1 MKKNKN
7 NIKLTKKESLPKD
20 RDLLTELNRANKEI
34 AEQIIQKNKREDELK
49 IANKELR
56 YQQSE
61 KADRASELVLANEE
75 LEFQKQEKQ
84 NRANELN
91 IANKELAFQKK
102 EKQDRADELVIAN
115 EELSF
120 QTSEKAD
127 RNTELK
133 LANKELRYQQS
144 EKADRASELIIANK
158 ELKKQKKE
166 KQDRASEL
174 NSANKELFYQTS
186 EKADRASE
194 LVIANKELAYQK
206 QEKQDRA
213 DELSIA
219 NKELTYQMSEK
230 EKRASELNVANK
242 ELAYQTIEKANRAS
256 ELKVANKELAYQTIE
271 KADRASELV
280 IANEELAYQKKEK
293 KNRADELIIA
303 NKELA
308 FQKKEKKNRSDE
320 LILANKELDYQT
332 TEKKDRASEL
342 VIANVELAY
351 QKQEKQNRSNELKIA
366 NKELAFQKKE
376 KKNRAD
382 ELILANKEL
391 DYQTTEKTDRAKE
404 LVIIKKNMI
413 NKDIQIENMQ
423 YRSELPGLFSRK
435 YFVEA
440 LIKYDIEENLPIS
453 IIMGDI
459 NGLAIIDDSLGQST
473 VDDILSKIFLV
484 LKKISRKNDVVIGF
498 SNGEFGLILPK
509 TNELKANEVVSKLRT
524 LKEKVGFIDVSISC
538 NTKTK
543 LNKEV
548 ELDAIVKEAVEELN
562 NNRTTQKVS
571 HENNTTN
578 LIMEMLFEKNHREM
592 LHSTRVSTL
601 CEKLAKKLGFD
612 KGMVDRIRKTG
623 MLHDIGKIGIDEDIL
638 NKNDKLS
645 DKEWNEIKKHP
656 IIGYRIL
663 NASEEFTVHA
673 KDVLQHHER
682 IDGKGYPNAI
692 KGDEI
697 SITAKIISIADT
709 YDALISERTYKT
721 PMTKEDALKEI
732 KRCSNTQFDEE
743 IVNSFIE
750 MINEA

>member
-7 NIKLTKKESLPKD
+7 NIKLAKIESLPKD
-20 RDLLTELNRANKEI
+20 RDLLSELNRANKEI
-34 AEQIIQKNKREDELK
+34 EEQIIQKKNREDELK

-84 NRANELN
+84 NRADELK
-91 IANKELAFQKK
+91 IANKELEFQKK

-127 RNTELK
+127 RNTELRIAK
-133 LANKELRYQQS
+133 KELRYQQS

-166 KQDRASEL
+166 KQDRANEL
-174 NSANKELFYQTS
+174 QSANKELTYQTS

-213 DELSIA
+213 DELTIA
-219 NKELTYQMSEK
+219 NKELSYQKSEK
-230 EKRASELNVANK
+230 QKRASELNLANK

-293 KNRADELIIA
+293 KNRADELKIA

-332 TEKKDRASEL
+332 TEKKDRA
-342 VIANVELAY
+342 
-351 QKQEKQNRSNELKIA
+351 
-366 NKELAFQKKE
+366 
-376 KKNRAD
+376 
-382 ELILANKEL
+382 
-391 DYQTTEKTDRAKE
+391 KE

-413 NKDIQIENMQ
+413 KKDVQIQNMQ

-440 LIKYDIEENLPIS
+440 LIKYDIEENIPIS

-473 VDDILSKIFLV
+473 VDDILSKIFLI

-498 SNGEFGLILPK
+498 SNGEFALILPK
-509 TNELKANEVVSKLRT
+509 TNELKANEVVSKLRS

-543 LNKEV
+543 LNKEIDLN
-548 ELDAIVKEAVEELN
+548 EIVQEAVEELN
-562 NNRTTQKVS
+562 NNRTIQKVS

-645 DKEWNEIKKHP
+645 DKEWIEIKKHP
-656 IIGYRIL
+656 VIGYRIL
-663 NASEEFTVHA
+663 NASEEFKIHA

-721 PMTKEDALKEI
+721 PMTKEDALIEI

-743 IVNSFIE
+743 IVKAFIE
-750 MINEA
+750 MINED

>member
-7 NIKLTKKESLPKD
+7 NIKLAKIESLPKD
-20 RDLLTELNRANKEI
+20 RDLLSELNRANKEI
-34 AEQIIQKNKREDELK
+34 EEQIIQKKNREDELK

-84 NRANELN
+84 NRADELK
-91 IANKELAFQKK
+91 IANKELEFQKK

-127 RNTELK
+127 RNTELRIAK
-133 LANKELRYQQS
+133 KEFRYQQS
-144 EKADRASELIIANK
+144 EKADRASELIIVNK

-166 KQDRASEL
+166 KQDRANEL
-174 NSANKELFYQTS
+174 QSANKELTYQTS

-194 LVIANKELAYQK
+194 LVI
-206 QEKQDRA
+206 
-213 DELSIA
+213 
-219 NKELTYQMSEK
+219 
-230 EKRASELNVANK
+230 
-242 ELAYQTIEKANRAS
+242 
-256 ELKVANKELAYQTIE
+256 
-271 KADRASELV
+271 
-280 IANEELAYQKKEK
+280 
-293 KNRADELIIA
+293 
-303 NKELA
+303 
-308 FQKKEKKNRSDE
+308 
-320 LILANKELDYQT
+320 
-332 TEKKDRASEL
+332 
-342 VIANVELAY
+342 
-351 QKQEKQNRSNELKIA
+351 
-366 NKELAFQKKE
+366 
-376 KKNRAD
+376 
-382 ELILANKEL
+382 
-391 DYQTTEKTDRAKE
+391 
-404 LVIIKKNMI
+404 IKKNMI
-413 NKDIQIENMQ
+413 KKDIQIQNMQ

-498 SNGEFGLILPK
+498 SNGEFALILPK
-509 TNELKANEVVSKLRT
+509 TNELKANEVVSKLKS

-543 LNKEV
+543 FNKEIDLN
-548 ELDAIVKEAVEELN
+548 EIVKEAVEELN
-562 NNRTTQKVS
+562 KNRTTQKVS

-645 DKEWNEIKKHP
+645 DKEWIEIKKHP
-656 IIGYRIL
+656 VIGYRIL
-663 NASEEFTVHA
+663 NASEEFKIHA

-721 PMTKEDALKEI
+721 PMTKEDALIEI

-743 IVNSFIE
+743 IVIAFIE
-750 MINEA
+750 MINEE

>member
-7 NIKLTKKESLPKD
+7 NIKLAKIESLPKD
-20 RDLLTELNRANKEI
+20 RDLLSELNRANKESE
-34 AEQIIQKNKREDELK
+34 EQIIQKKNREDELK

-84 NRANELN
+84 NRAD
-91 IANKELAFQKK
+91 ELA
-102 EKQDRADELVIAN
+102 IAN

-127 RNTELK
+127 RNTELRIAK
-133 LANKELRYQQS
+133 KELRYQQS

-166 KQDRASEL
+166 KQDRA
-174 NSANKELFYQTS
+174 
-186 EKADRASE
+186 
-194 LVIANKELAYQK
+194 
-206 QEKQDRA
+206 
-213 DELSIA
+213 DELIIA
-219 NKELTYQMSEK
+219 NKELTYQMSER
-230 EKRASELNVANK
+230 EKRASEL
-242 ELAYQTIEKANRAS
+242 S
-256 ELKVANKELAYQTIE
+256 VANKELAYQTIE

-293 KNRADELIIA
+293 KNRADELKIA

-308 FQKKEKKNRSDE
+308 FQKKKKNRSDE

-332 TEKKDRASEL
+332 TEKKDRA
-342 VIANVELAY
+342 
-351 QKQEKQNRSNELKIA
+351 
-366 NKELAFQKKE
+366 
-376 KKNRAD
+376 
-382 ELILANKEL
+382 
-391 DYQTTEKTDRAKE
+391 KE

-413 NKDIQIENMQ
+413 KKDVQIQNMQ

-440 LIKYDIEENLPIS
+440 LIKYDIEENIPIS

-498 SNGEFGLILPK
+498 SNGEFALILPK
-509 TNELKANEVVSKLRT
+509 TNELKANEVVSKLRS

-543 LNKEV
+543 LNKEIDLN
-548 ELDAIVKEAVEELN
+548 EIVQEAVEELN
-562 NNRTTQKVS
+562 NNRTIQKVS

-645 DKEWNEIKKHP
+645 NKEWIEIKKHP
-656 IIGYRIL
+656 VIGYRIL
-663 NASEEFTVHA
+663 NASEEFKIHA
-673 KDVLQHHER
+673 KDVLQHHKR

-721 PMTKEDALKEI
+721 PMNQEDALKEI

-743 IVNSFIE
+743 IVKAFIE
-750 MINEA
+750 MINEE

>member
-7 NIKLTKKESLPKD
+7 NIKIAKIESLPKD
-20 RDLLTELNRANKEI
+20 RDLLSELNRANKEI
-34 AEQIIQKNKREDELK
+34 EKQIIQKKNREDELK
-49 IANKELR
+49 LANKELK

-75 LEFQKQEKQ
+75 LKFQKQEKQ
-84 NRANELN
+84 NRA
-91 IANKELAFQKK
+91 
-102 EKQDRADELVIAN
+102 DEL
-115 EELSF
+115 
-120 QTSEKAD
+120 K
-127 RNTELK
+127 
-133 LANKELRYQQS
+133 
-144 EKADRASELIIANK
+144 IANK

-166 KQDRASEL
+166 KQNRANEL
-174 NSANKELFYQTS
+174 QSANKELTYQTS

-194 LVIANKELAYQK
+194 LVIANKELAF
-206 QEKQDRA
+206 
-213 DELSIA
+213 
-219 NKELTYQMSEK
+219 
-230 EKRASELNVANK
+230 
-242 ELAYQTIEKANRAS
+242 QTIEKANRAS
-256 ELKVANKELAYQTIE
+256 ELKVANKELAYQTNE

-293 KNRADELIIA
+293 KNREDELIIA

-332 TEKKDRASEL
+332 TEK
-342 VIANVELAY
+342 
-351 QKQEKQNRSNELKIA
+351 
-366 NKELAFQKKE
+366 
-376 KKNRAD
+376 
-382 ELILANKEL
+382 
-391 DYQTTEKTDRAKE
+391 TDRAKE

-413 NKDIQIENMQ
+413 NKDIQIQNMQ

-435 YFVEA
+435 YFEEA

-473 VDDILSKIFLV
+473 VDDILSKIFFI

-498 SNGEFGLILPK
+498 SNGEFALILPK
-509 TNELKANEVVSKLRT
+509 TNETSSNEIVSKLRS
-524 LKEKVGFIDVSISC
+524 LKEKVGFIDVTISC

-543 LNKEV
+543 LNKEIDLN
-548 ELDAIVKEAVEELN
+548 EIVQEAVEELN
-562 NNRTTQKVS
+562 NNRTIQKVS

-623 MLHDIGKIGIDEDIL
+623 MLHDIGKIGISEDIL

-645 DKEWNEIKKHP
+645 EKEWREIKKHP
-656 IIGYRIL
+656 VIGYRIL
-663 NASEEFTVHA
+663 NASEEFKVHA

-682 IDGKGYPNAI
+682 MDGNGYPYGI

-721 PMTKEDALKEI
+721 QMNQEDALIEI
-732 KRCSNTQFDEE
+732 ESCSNSQFDEE
-743 IVNSFIE
+743 IVKVFIE
-750 MINEA
+750 MIKEK

>member
-20 RDLLTELNRANKEI
+20 RDLLSELNRANKEI
-34 AEQIIQKNKREDELK
+34 EEQIIQKKNRKDELK

-84 NRANELN
+84 NRADELK
-91 IANKELAFQKK
+91 IANKELEFQKK

-127 RNTELK
+127 RNTELRIAK
-133 LANKELRYQQS
+133 KELRYQQS

-166 KQDRASEL
+166 KQDRANEL
-174 NSANKELFYQTS
+174 QSANKELTYQTS

-194 LVIANKELAYQK
+194 LVI
-206 QEKQDRA
+206 
-213 DELSIA
+213 
-219 NKELTYQMSEK
+219 
-230 EKRASELNVANK
+230 
-242 ELAYQTIEKANRAS
+242 
-256 ELKVANKELAYQTIE
+256 
-271 KADRASELV
+271 
-280 IANEELAYQKKEK
+280 
-293 KNRADELIIA
+293 
-303 NKELA
+303 
-308 FQKKEKKNRSDE
+308 
-320 LILANKELDYQT
+320 
-332 TEKKDRASEL
+332 
-342 VIANVELAY
+342 
-351 QKQEKQNRSNELKIA
+351 
-366 NKELAFQKKE
+366 
-376 KKNRAD
+376 
-382 ELILANKEL
+382 
-391 DYQTTEKTDRAKE
+391 
-404 LVIIKKNMI
+404 IKKNMI
-413 NKDIQIENMQ
+413 KKDIQIQNMQ

-498 SNGEFGLILPK
+498 SNGEFALILPK
-509 TNELKANEVVSKLRT
+509 TNELKANEVVSKLKS

-543 LNKEV
+543 FNKEIDLN
-548 ELDAIVKEAVEELN
+548 EIVKEAVEELN
-562 NNRTTQKVS
+562 KNRTTQKVS

-645 DKEWNEIKKHP
+645 DKEWIEIKKHP
-656 IIGYRIL
+656 VIGYRIL
-663 NASEEFTVHA
+663 NASEEFKVHA

-682 IDGKGYPNAI
+682 IDGKGYPNTI

-721 PMTKEDALKEI
+721 PMNKEDALIEI

-743 IVNSFIE
+743 IVKVFIE
-750 MINEA
+750 MINED

>member
-20 RDLLTELNRANKEI
+20 RDLLSELNRANKEI

-102 EKQDRADELVIAN
+102 EKQDRADELAIAN

-308 FQKKEKKNRSDE
+308 FQKKEKKNR
-320 LILANKELDYQT
+320 
-332 TEKKDRASEL
+332 
-342 VIANVELAY
+342 
-351 QKQEKQNRSNELKIA
+351 
-366 NKELAFQKKE
+366 
-376 KKNRAD
+376 AD

-498 SNGEFGLILPK
+498 SNGEFALILPK

>member
-20 RDLLTELNRANKEI
+20 RDLLSELNRANKEI

-308 FQKKEKKNRSDE
+308 FQKKEKKNR
-320 LILANKELDYQT
+320 
-332 TEKKDRASEL
+332 
-342 VIANVELAY
+342 
-351 QKQEKQNRSNELKIA
+351 
-366 NKELAFQKKE
+366 
-376 KKNRAD
+376 AD

-498 SNGEFGLILPK
+498 SNGEFALILPK

>member
-20 RDLLTELNRANKEI
+20 RDLLSELNRANKEI

-84 NRANELN
+84 NRANELK

-102 EKQDRADELVIAN
+102 EKQDRADELAIAN

-308 FQKKEKKNRSDE
+308 FQKKEKKNR
-320 LILANKELDYQT
+320 
-332 TEKKDRASEL
+332 
-342 VIANVELAY
+342 
-351 QKQEKQNRSNELKIA
+351 
-366 NKELAFQKKE
+366 
-376 KKNRAD
+376 AD

-498 SNGEFGLILPK
+498 SNGEFALILPK

>member
-7 NIKLTKKESLPKD
+7 NIKLAKIETLPKD
-20 RDLLTELNRANKEI
+20 RDLLSELNRANKEI
-34 AEQIIQKNKREDELK
+34 AEQIIQKKKREDELK

-75 LEFQKQEKQ
+75 LDYQNQEKQ

-102 EKQDRADELVIAN
+102 EKQDRADELAIAN

-127 RNTELK
+127 RNSELK

-144 EKADRASELIIANK
+144 EKADRASELVIANK
-158 ELKKQKKE
+158 ELKIQKQE
-166 KQDRASEL
+166 KQDRADEL
-174 NSANKELFYQTS
+174 HFANEELFYQTS

-194 LVIANKELAYQK
+194 LVIANRELAYQK

-213 DELSIA
+213 DELNLA
-219 NKELTYQMSEK
+219 NEELTYQMLEK
-230 EKRASELNVANK
+230 EKRASELIVANK
-242 ELAYQTIEKANRAS
+242 ELAFQTIEKANRAS
-256 ELKVANKELAYQTIE
+256 ELKVANKELAYQTME

-293 KNRADELIIA
+293 KNRADELI
-303 NKELA
+303 
-308 FQKKEKKNRSDE
+308 
-320 LILANKELDYQT
+320 
-332 TEKKDRASEL
+332 
-342 VIANVELAY
+342 V
-351 QKQEKQNRSNELKIA
+351 A

-391 DYQTTEKTDRAKE
+391 VFQTTEKTDRAKE

-413 NKDIQIENMQ
+413 KKDIQIQNMQ

-435 YFVEA
+435 YFIEA
-440 LIKYDIEENLPIS
+440 LVKYDIDENLPIS

-473 VDDILSKIFLV
+473 VDEILSKIFLI

-498 SNGEFGLILPK
+498 SNGEFALILPK

-543 LNKEV
+543 LNKDINLSE
-548 ELDAIVKEAVEELN
+548 AVKEAVEELN
-562 NNRTTQKVS
+562 KNRTTQKVS

-592 LHSTRVSTL
+592 LHSQRVSQL
-601 CEKLAKKLGFD
+601 CERLAKKLGFD
-612 KGMVDRIRKTG
+612 KGMVERIRKTG

-645 DKEWNEIKKHP
+645 DKEWLEIKKHP

-663 NASEEFTVHA
+663 SASEEFLIHA

-682 IDGKGYPNAI
+682 IDGKGYPNGI
-692 KGDEI
+692 KDNEI
-697 SITAKIISIADT
+697 SITAKIIAIADT
-709 YDALISERTYKT
+709 YDALVSERTYKL
-721 PMTKEDALKEI
+721 PMNQESAIKEI
-732 KRCSNTQFDEE
+732 IRCSDTQFDEE
-743 IVNSFIE
+743 IVKAFVE
-750 MINEA
+750 MIKEDNKITTTQ

>member
-7 NIKLTKKESLPKD
+7 NIKLAKIEALPKD
-20 RDLLTELNRANKEI
+20 RDLLSELNRANKEI
-34 AEQIIQKNKREDELK
+34 AEQIIQKKKREDELK

-75 LEFQKQEKQ
+75 LDYQNQEKQ

-102 EKQDRADELVIAN
+102 EKQDRADELAIAN

-127 RNTELK
+127 RNSELK

-144 EKADRASELIIANK
+144 EKADRASELVIANK
-158 ELKKQKKE
+158 ELKIQKQE
-166 KQDRASEL
+166 KQDRADEL
-174 NSANKELFYQTS
+174 QFANEELFYQTS

-213 DELSIA
+213 DELNLA
-219 NKELTYQMSEK
+219 NEELTYQMLEK
-230 EKRASELNVANK
+230 EKRASELIVANK
-242 ELAYQTIEKANRAS
+242 ELA
-256 ELKVANKELAYQTIE
+256 
-271 KADRASELV
+271 
-280 IANEELAYQKKEK
+280 
-293 KNRADELIIA
+293 
-303 NKELA
+303 
-308 FQKKEKKNRSDE
+308 F
-320 LILANKELDYQT
+320 
-332 TEKKDRASEL
+332 
-342 VIANVELAY
+342 
-351 QKQEKQNRSNELKIA
+351 
-366 NKELAFQKKE
+366 
-376 KKNRAD
+376 
-382 ELILANKEL
+382 
-391 DYQTTEKTDRAKE
+391 QTTEKTDRAKE

-413 NKDIQIENMQ
+413 KKDIQIQNMQ

-435 YFVEA
+435 YFMEA
-440 LIKYDIEENLPIS
+440 LVTYDIDENLPIS

-473 VDDILSKIFLV
+473 VDEILSKIFLI

-498 SNGEFGLILPK
+498 SNGEFALILPK
-509 TNELKANEVVSKLRT
+509 TNETKANDIVSKLRA

-543 LNKEV
+543 LNKDINLSEV
-548 ELDAIVKEAVEELN
+548 VKEAVEELN
-562 NNRTTQKVS
+562 KNRTTQKVS

-592 LHSTRVSTL
+592 LHSQRVSLL

-612 KGMVDRIRKTG
+612 KGMVERIRKTG

-645 DKEWNEIKKHP
+645 DKEWLEIKKHP
-656 IIGYRIL
+656 IIGYLIL
-663 NASEEFTVHA
+663 SASEEFLVHA

-682 IDGKGYPNAI
+682 IDGKGYPNGI
-692 KGDEI
+692 KDEEI
-697 SITAKIISIADT
+697 SITAKIIAIADT
-709 YDALISERTYKT
+709 YDALVSERTYKL
-721 PMTKEDALKEI
+721 PMNQENAIKEI
-732 KRCSNTQFDEE
+732 IRCSDTQFDEE
-743 IVNSFIE
+743 IVKAFVE
-750 MINEA
+750 MIKEENKITTTQ